1 MLTSTFL
8 QVDHDIECSLPEET
22 QTHIKSI
29 THFSRRTVTSLNED
43 NFQGA
48 KRKKELL
55 DENDE
60 EYVSQGDSKKVK
72 ISNTIKVGK
81 HVSQDREG
89 KIDELLRLE
98 ALGDVK
104 NKTTMLNKFDNNDG
118 SDWEF

>member
-1 MLTSTFL
+1 MLTSTFP
-8 QVDHDIECSLPEET
+8 QVDQDIECSLPEKT

-29 THFSRRTVTSLNED
+29 THFSRRTVTSFNED
-43 NFQGA
+43 KFQGA

-81 HVSQDREG
+81 HISQDREG
-89 KIDELLRLE
+89 EIDELLRLE

-104 NKTTMLNKFDNNDG
+104 TKTTMLNKYDNNDG